1 MSGCIG
7 LGSKGGS
14 GVGGDGPLSKH
25 RVVTHSWWNW
35 RLVTPVRGS
44 WSSIRGLMAWRSA
57 VSTKQPRPPAFDE
70 VQGPRRNSQA
80 AHGVCLAQ
88 ICFAASFIFF
98 RSEMPLLDLPE
109 AMKHRLRSR
118 KRRPSPVF
126 TTGSRWW
133 RKIGRGGCDLE
144 LTETSHLLLWI
155 MALGSGRACFFFRW
169 TEYRRCGCFGR

>member
-35 RLVTPVRGS
+35 RLVTPVSGS

-88 ICFAASFIFF
+88 LCFAAWFIFLG
-98 RSEMPLLDLPE
+98 RKCLCWTCLRQWN
-109 AMKHRLRSR
+109 RLRSR

>member
-1 MSGCIG
+1 MNKLSEANRSMALSVRANGAVGGFMLVNSHFQTRVHPTVYVSMLTCTCKGFLKSFLRVLFIRSSFWGIVYIRSLLMSGCIG

-35 RLVTPVRGS
+35 RLVTPVSGS

-80 AHGVCLAQ
+80 AHGVCLAPL
-88 ICFAASFIFF
+88 CFAASF
-98 RSEMPLLDLPE
+98 
-109 AMKHRLRSR
+109 
-118 KRRPSPVF
+118 
-126 TTGSRWW
+126 
-133 RKIGRGGCDLE
+133 
-144 LTETSHLLLWI
+144 
-155 MALGSGRACFFFRW
+155 FFF
-169 TEYRRCGCFGR
+169 